1 MLVTITGERLP
12 EAEPRPEVPEPPV
25 EIATVGSEA
34 ATDGGDKKRTVAGM
48 WVYVLVAGLFALFA
62 ILAGSGL

>member
-12 EAEPRPEVPEPPV
+12 EAERRPDLPEPPV
-25 EIATVGSEA
+25 EIAKVVTTEEG
-34 ATDGGDKKRTVAGM
+34 KRRTVAGM

-62 ILAGSGL
+62 IVAGSGL

>member
-1 MLVTITGERLP
+1 VLVTITGERLP

-25 EIATVGSEA
+25 EIATAGTEA
-34 ATDGGDKKRTVAGM
+34 VTDGGTKRTVAGM